1 MYKHILLA
9 TDLVRTGKGV
19 AHRARALAS
28 QFGARL
34 SIVYVIEPFSTYGL
48 PLMVDVGTANV
59 KHAKQLMIELGREL
73 QVSAQHQYVETGSP
87 KKEILKLAESLPVD
101 LIIVGD
107 QGRVGLSRLLGSTAM
122 SVLHDSHC
130 DVMLLKA
137 HPENDAAGL

>member
-1 MYKHILLA
+1 MYRHILLA

-19 AHRARALAS
+19 AHRASELAR
-28 QFGARL
+28 QFGAKL

-73 QVSAQHQYVETGSP
+73 QVPASDQHVETGSP
-87 KKEILKLAESLPVD
+87 KKEILKLADVLAVD

-122 SVLHDSHC
+122 AVLHDSHC
-130 DVMLLKA
+130 DVMLQKSRSNG
-137 HPENDAAGL
+137 ETKVQ